1 MSLIALLD
9 ANTLWGRH
17 FSQPTWKVP
26 ESINKTSK
34 QVGFCWASNPQDRT
48 MHTYKSCSPE
58 QLLKLQQRL
67 LPAHIPISLQTDE
80 AVAHHRLG
88 LEPARPEWSDTLERI
103 GQCCA
108 VLSVDT
114 AVAHLSAGSGRPT
127 TMLLGAPPDWRWRPV
142 PEDPHAP
149 LWYPSLSVDPI
160 ALKTGVHHGPAS
172 AGALPKC
179 GDG

>member
-17 FSQPTWKVP
+17 FYNLHGKYPKAL
-26 ESINKTSK
+26 IDSK
-34 QVGFCWASNPQDRT
+34 QVGFVGLVILKTAPCILTKAALLSS
-48 MHTYKSCSPE
+48 YSSCSKGCC
-58 QLLKLQQRL
+58 Q
-67 LPAHIPISLQTDE
+67 HIPISLQTDE

-108 VLSVDT
+108 VFSVDT

-127 TMLLGAPPDWRWRPV
+127 TMLLGDPPDWRWRPV

-149 LWYPSLSVDPI
+149 LWYPTSVDLHT
-160 ALKTGVHHGPAS
+160 LKTAQHP
-172 AGALPKC
+172 
-179 GDG
+179 